1 MLNGKFIRR
10 NNKWQKASWLNVSPT
25 SGSGNANVNVS
36 TQQSHTGRNART
48 TTLTWKAANVQNVV
62 RNVSQSGKPEYV
74 DIDDA
79 ASASKEGKVVTISG
93 VSNAAKLTFA
103 LGTGNLDI
111 SLPSSYTANSV
122 STSNGAAISG
132 DPGAAAEYNFS
143 ISINVPAN
151 TGISEQTRQII
162 VTDGAGHEDVCL
174 LTLAAGEP
182 YITIAEGTIE
192 LDWQGTPVT
201 VEVKSNTTWTIE

>member
-1 MLNGKFIRR
+1 MA
-10 NNKWQKASWLNVSPT
+10 KANWLNVSPT

-36 TQQSHTGRNART
+36 TQQQHTGRLART

-62 RNVSQSGKPEYV
+62 RNVSQAGTPEYV

-79 ASASKEGKVVTISG
+79 ASAPKEGKVVTISG
-93 VSNAAKLTFA
+93 ISNAAKLTFT
-103 LGTGNLDI
+103 LGTGNLGI

-122 STSNGAAISG
+122 STANGAAISG
-132 DPGAAAEYNFS
+132 DPGAAKEYDFS
-143 ISINVPAN
+143 ISITVPAN
-151 TGISEQTRQII
+151 AGTTEQTRQII
-162 VTDGAGHEDVCL
+162 VSDGAGHQDVCL

-192 LDWQGTPVT
+192 LDYLGTPVT
-201 VEVKSNTTWTIE
+201 VQVKSNTTWTVE